1 MSDPVPTPAPEA
13 RLPLTVPL
21 RDLAVAPENLR
32 FGEPPDDGIPQLAET
47 ILAAGLLQPL
57 TVRPGRRREARWM
70 VLDGRRR
77 WLALTA
83 LLADGRI
90 AEDFGVSAF
99 VENDRAR
106 QAAAVVLTN
115 TGVPV
120 HVADVIAA
128 IGRMLKAKLT
138 VEAVA
143 AALGYEEVE
152 VRRLAAL
159 AGLHPKALEALKAG
173 RVSLRQARLLARL
186 PDRKEQGELAQAT
199 LDGYAF
205 PEWRIT
211 DRLERGRLTAA
222 DRRFRLAGAARYAAA
237 GGRIESDL
245 FGEHPDVLLDP
256 AALEAAWSGRAEALA
271 DAVAAPGREVQVAS
285 IAGEPDET
293 LEPFGPAYGDGLDAE
308 ALDAEALDAWRAA
321 EAAAAEAAAALADR
335 DLSDASCDGAIRAF
349 LEARLAA
356 LVASERARDASL
368 VQVFASGR
376 TGLDLRAY
384 GPPPEVVEVEAH
396 ETQREAADDGP
407 ALSLST
413 TFARPG
419 AGSLAPV
426 RCVAAAPPPELEG
439 VNHALHEVRT
449 DTATR
454 ALVRALADDPGTA
467 LVAIVARLFAVMVL
481 RQGLGK
487 GGGALTVGAEAYSRP
502 RTPPIASLDGEVR
515 QRLADRRVAWEAS
528 GLSPIGW
535 VASLAHGERMALLA
549 ELAGLS
555 LDLREERT
563 SLLRRA
569 ARAEAV
575 EIAAL
580 CGADVTLHW
589 TPDAPFLAAHPKGK
603 LLAMLDEMGGPDG
616 RAGGCR
622 KDELVALV
630 AERAAERAWAPA
642 YLSWAAA
649 LPEEPEPQPDEAG
662 ALTRDGASHDEAPDD
677 EAAAVAA

>member
-90 AEDFGVSAF
+90 GEDFGVSAF
-99 VENDRAR
+99 VEADRAR

-222 DRRFRLAGAARYAAA
+222 DRRFRLAGAERYAAA
-237 GGRIESDL
+237 GGRTESDL

-256 AALEAAWSGRAEALA
+256 EALEAAWSGRAEALA
-271 DAVAAPGREVQVAS
+271 DGVAAPGREVQVAS
-285 IAGEPDET
+285 IAGEPDEA
-293 LEPFGPAYGDGLDAE
+293 LEPFGHAYGDGLDAE
-308 ALDAEALDAWRAA
+308 ALEAWRAA
-321 EAAAAEAAAALADR
+321 EAAAEEAAAALADH
-335 DLSDASCDGAIRAF
+335 DLADASCDGVIRTF
-349 LEARLAA
+349 LEVRLAA
-356 LVASERARDASL
+356 LVAGEPARDASL
-368 VQVFASGR
+368 VLVFASGR

-384 GPPPEVVEVEAH
+384 GPPAEVVEAEAD
-396 ETQREAADDGP
+396 ETERESADDGP
-407 ALSLST
+407 ALSLSP
-413 TFARPG
+413 TFAHSG
-419 AGSLAPV
+419 AGPFPPV

-467 LVAIVARLFAVMVL
+467 LVALVARLFAVMVL

-502 RTPPIASLDGEVR
+502 RTPPIAGLDGEVR

-549 ELAGLS
+549 ELVGLS

-563 SLLRRA
+563 SLVRRA
-569 ARAEAV
+569 VRAEAV

-580 CGADVTLHW
+580 CGADITLHW
-589 TPDAPFLAAHPKGK
+589 TPDEPFLAAHPKGK
-603 LLAMLDEMGGPDG
+603 LLAMLDEMGAPDS

-649 LPEEPEPQPDEAG
+649 PPEEPELQPDEAG
-662 ALTRDGASHDEAPDD
+662 ALAGDGASHDEAPDD